1 MALKVILLVLV
12 IVAVFVIAVSIYV
25 GYNMTKPERAPI
37 VTDPKEALELD
48 FEDIEFTSEGNKIKG
63 WYIPS
68 EKDRF
73 TVVYSHGYLEN
84 RESPTMNLYNIMLEI
99 HNLGGN
105 LLTFDFS
112 GSGVSE
118 GNCVTCGYRES
129 KDLNRAIDFAKT
141 KSKAAI
147 FIYGIS
153 MGAAT
158 TALVAG
164 EREDIAGAI
173 CDSPFSNLKDYLAI
187 NLGVWTNLPKY
198 PFQAIIF
205 KTMEK
210 VSGLTLELVNPSK
223 SVKNSK
229 IPILIMHGRGDHL
242 IPYTESVKLYDLNPE
257 MVTLEIMENDGHCS
271 SLNKQR
277 EKYLANFKSFI
288 EKNI

>member
-25 GYNMTKPERAPI
+25 GYKMTKPERAPI

-129 KDLNRAIDFAKT
+129 KDLNRD
-141 KSKAAI
+141 
-147 FIYGIS
+147 
-153 MGAAT
+153 
-158 TALVAG
+158 
-164 EREDIAGAI
+164 R
-173 CDSPFSNLKDYLAI
+173 
-187 NLGVWTNLPKY
+187 
-198 PFQAIIF
+198 
-205 KTMEK
+205 
-210 VSGLTLELVNPSK
+210 K
-223 SVKNSK
+223 SV
-229 IPILIMHGRGDHL
+229 
-242 IPYTESVKLYDLNPE
+242 V
-257 MVTLEIMENDGHCS
+257 
-271 SLNKQR
+271 
-277 EKYLANFKSFI
+277 
-288 EKNI
+288 